1 WLSGNQWVADESTIL
16 LEQAMYIHGSDIKLW
31 EWFSGAFGGWS
42 RAAAFLQDQG
52 FPISVVGASDID
64 PHSTQIWNMNR
75 KLINKKEVVD
85 AQIMDVRDIEHWEKV
100 MEAETNCVTLSS
112 SCKSFS
118 LAGLKK
124 GWQSEDGQT
133 LACAL
138 LLAAKHGFRCI
149 LLENVANL
157 KHDPKLYQ
165 ILTAVLD
172 FCGLEIAYEG
182 VISMTGIHPVERTR
196 LIMVVKQKHDEEV
209 QESESNF
216 MSHYEQK
223 AGISLWETK
232 RWMTLSEELMYDLI
246 LDDQTIEKYAKQSSM
261 TYAMRQKVQVWNRV
275 SALFA
280 RAITSNMAMP
290 AGTMMAG
297 YNHQHVI
304 AETTGSNQIL
314 GSLRHVKDLTF
325 RFVHPIEVVL
335 AMGSVFGIVL
345 PRNIR
350 LSMNGVGNC
359 ISEMHALIG
368 LATGFKLWK
377 RLFPKVRSC
386 HETLN
391 PPQPVP
397 DIRASESIRKHPKAS
412 VHPVPNCIRPTAV
425 SQGFGN
431 ASEPTNGNHASEVSE
446 LVAAENALNMDS
458 EVVGVFGDDDEDD
471 PMTPTEPFSVV
482 EGPECDANQGPR
494 EISRIVE
501 RITNN
506 IRDGLSRINNLPHQ
520 DDPLAA
526 AKRRLDLLCLMGPAI
541 GDDEM
546 AFHVSAIQQAAQE
559 PFALVLWDSIA
570 ERWNRD
576 QASSCTDLFHDSH
589 RKSLVCWIHA
599 HWVPVIFENRHDQ
612 IVIEYINST
621 ALTESQ
627 VRSLCEL
634 CNCRSAHASW
644 IFHESAQGWCGFEAL
659 AWICAKLQTALAPMY
674 NQEKQDILHDMSQ
687 IVEQENFTSYCQ
699 RTEGFNEQMSICLTM
714 RLRFIRSVFVRPT
727 IATMHGFGTDEPKPN
742 LKLAGKLAAILIGH
756 GHGDQESIRV
766 SHELADR
773 HASQARSI
781 PTMKD
786 ARAYATILELTV
798 QHGIQI
804 STLTKTQAVAKLQK
818 FFRLKYEKR
827 RNATSDDMVYKNDP
841 WNVASNPQR
850 TKSTTVPGIAQ
861 TEPKTRAASAANE

>member
-1 WLSGNQWVADESTIL
+1 MSDKNDDIKTYMLGCGIKEALMTKGFLAHVHEVNRGQVDLRLPNGEHRILLLDLSHVPTTVASSKLQRWQKLLNRCQRTSATIRFLNARWLSGNQWVADESTIL

-377 RLFPKVRSC
+377 RLFPKVGQFQVRDLLKLHFDCCLGVDSVHVETTDEQVCMIPISKIPLSDVQNSRESHCLQTQRVDGNASEPTNGNHASEVRSCHETLNPPQTVPDIRASESIRKHPKASVHPVPNCIRPTAESHGFGNASEPTNGNHASEVRSC

-412 VHPVPNCIRPTAV
+412 
-425 SQGFGN
+425 
-431 ASEPTNGNHASEVSE
+431 
-446 LVAAENALNMDS
+446 
-458 EVVGVFGDDDEDD
+458 
-471 PMTPTEPFSVV
+471 
-482 EGPECDANQGPR
+482 
-494 EISRIVE
+494 
-501 RITNN
+501 
-506 IRDGLSRINNLPHQ
+506 
-520 DDPLAA
+520 
-526 AKRRLDLLCLMGPAI
+526 
-541 GDDEM
+541 
-546 AFHVSAIQQAAQE
+546 
-559 PFALVLWDSIA
+559 
-570 ERWNRD
+570 
-576 QASSCTDLFHDSH
+576 
-589 RKSLVCWIHA
+589 
-599 HWVPVIFENRHDQ
+599 
-612 IVIEYINST
+612 
-621 ALTESQ
+621 
-627 VRSLCEL
+627 
-634 CNCRSAHASW
+634 
-644 IFHESAQGWCGFEAL
+644 
-659 AWICAKLQTALAPMY
+659 
-674 NQEKQDILHDMSQ
+674 
-687 IVEQENFTSYCQ
+687 
-699 RTEGFNEQMSICLTM
+699 
-714 RLRFIRSVFVRPT
+714 
-727 IATMHGFGTDEPKPN
+727 
-742 LKLAGKLAAILIGH
+742 
-756 GHGDQESIRV
+756 ESIRK
-766 SHELADR
+766 HPCIR
-773 HASQARSI
+773 C
-781 PTMKD
+781 
-786 ARAYATILELTV
+786 
-798 QHGIQI
+798 QI
-804 STLTKTQAVAKLQK
+804 
-818 FFRLKYEKR
+818 
-827 RNATSDDMVYKNDP
+827 
-841 WNVASNPQR
+841 
-850 TKSTTVPGIAQ
+850 
-861 TEPKTRAASAANE
+861 ASAQPQSPRVLDVQMGIMGK